1 MKHVTVL
8 LLLALYGQFQTQAQS
23 QLPPVPASA
32 CDQVNLRLEMAA
44 VHMELAADFRD
55 AVLYTALFGGAITAI
70 AFADNPTS
78 GRVCLAFTVSG
89 VYAFGL
95 VANGQDRKAARLLH
109 AQ

>member
-8 LLLALYGQFQTQAQS
+8 LLLGLYGQFHAQAQGE
-23 QLPPVPASA
+23 LPPVPASA
-32 CDQVNLRLEMAA
+32 CDQVNLRLDMAA
-44 VHMELAADFRD
+44 AHLDRAADFRD
-55 AVLYTALFGGAITAI
+55 AAIYTALFGGAITAI
-70 AFADNPTS
+70 AFADNATS
-78 GRVCLAFTVSG
+78 GRVCLALSVGG